1 MLTQFSRT
9 ELLLGK
15 EAMDRLKNAR
25 VAVFGIGGVGGYVCE
40 ALVRTGVGAFDLI
53 DDDKVCLTNLNRQI
67 IATRKTVGKYKT
79 EVMKER
85 MLEINPD
92 VKVEIHDCF
101 FLPENAKDF
110 PFEEYD
116 YVVDA
121 VEMAQKIYERPV
133 KVTKDIYPVIARKY
147 KSTPSNVE
155 HNIRTLVNLCWMNH
169 KDTLEEMAGCTMA
182 DKPTNSEFID
192 ILVYYLR
199 YSDKD

>member
-1 MLTQFSRT
+1 MQFM
-9 ELLLGK
+9 ELLENWVQHQSIK
-15 EAMDRLKNAR
+15 D
-25 VAVFGIGGVGGYVCE
+25 
-40 ALVRTGVGAFDLI
+40 
-53 DDDKVCLTNLNRQI
+53 I
-67 IATRKTVGKYKT
+67 I
-79 EVMKER
+79 
-85 MLEINPD
+85 MLWMQ
-92 VKVEIHDCF
+92 
-101 FLPENAKDF
+101 
-110 PFEEYD
+110 
-116 YVVDA
+116 

>member
-1 MLTQFSRT
+1 MSAVYGVIRK
-9 ELLLGK
+9 LG
-15 EAMDRLKNAR
+15 
-25 VAVFGIGGVGGYVCE
+25 
-40 ALVRTGVGAFDLI
+40 
-53 DDDKVCLTNLNRQI
+53 
-67 IATRKTVGKYKT
+67 ATSKYKG
-79 EVMKER
+79 
-85 MLEINPD
+85 
-92 VKVEIHDCF
+92 
-101 FLPENAKDF
+101 
-110 PFEEYD
+110 YY

-155 HNIRTLVNLCWMNH
+155 HNIRTLVNLC

>member
-1 MLTQFSRT
+1 MVGDNMKKRKRKIKRFCRIIMTKQEKAEGEHMRKVYRLIRQ
-9 ELLLGK
+9 LG
-15 EAMDRLKNAR
+15 M
-25 VAVFGIGGVGGYVCE
+25 
-40 ALVRTGVGAFDLI
+40 TS
-53 DDDKVCLTNLNRQI
+53 
-67 IATRKTVGKYKT
+67 KYKG
-79 EVMKER
+79 
-85 MLEINPD
+85 
-92 VKVEIHDCF
+92 
-101 FLPENAKDF
+101 
-110 PFEEYD
+110 YY

>member
-15 EAMDRLKNAR
+15 EAMNRLEDAR

-40 ALVRTGVGAFDLI
+40 ALVRSGVGKFDLI

-79 EVMKER
+79 DVMKDR
-85 MLEINPD
+85 ILEINPKAE
-92 VKVEIHDCF
+92 VNIHNCF
-101 FLPENAKDF
+101 FLPDTADEF

>member
-1 MLTQFSRT
+1 MLNQFSRT

-15 EAMDRLKNAR
+15 EAMDKLENAR

-40 ALVRTGVGAFDLI
+40 ALVRSGVGAFDLI

>member
-1 MLTQFSRT
+1 MSAVYGVIRK
-9 ELLLGK
+9 LG
-15 EAMDRLKNAR
+15 
-25 VAVFGIGGVGGYVCE
+25 
-40 ALVRTGVGAFDLI
+40 
-53 DDDKVCLTNLNRQI
+53 
-67 IATRKTVGKYKT
+67 ATSKYKG
-79 EVMKER
+79 
-85 MLEINPD
+85 
-92 VKVEIHDCF
+92 
-101 FLPENAKDF
+101 
-110 PFEEYD
+110 YY

-147 KSTPSNVE
+147 KSTPFIVE

>member
-1 MLTQFSRT
+1 MSAVYGVIRK
-9 ELLLGK
+9 LG
-15 EAMDRLKNAR
+15 
-25 VAVFGIGGVGGYVCE
+25 
-40 ALVRTGVGAFDLI
+40 
-53 DDDKVCLTNLNRQI
+53 
-67 IATRKTVGKYKT
+67 ATSKYKG
-79 EVMKER
+79 
-85 MLEINPD
+85 
-92 VKVEIHDCF
+92 
-101 FLPENAKDF
+101 
-110 PFEEYD
+110 YY

-147 KSTPSNVE
+147 KSTPSNNVE

>member
-1 MLTQFSRT
+1 MSAVYGVIRK
-9 ELLLGK
+9 LG
-15 EAMDRLKNAR
+15 
-25 VAVFGIGGVGGYVCE
+25 
-40 ALVRTGVGAFDLI
+40 
-53 DDDKVCLTNLNRQI
+53 
-67 IATRKTVGKYKT
+67 ATSKYKG
-79 EVMKER
+79 
-85 MLEINPD
+85 
-92 VKVEIHDCF
+92 
-101 FLPENAKDF
+101 
-110 PFEEYD
+110 YY

-121 VEMAQKIYERPV
+121 VEMAQKICERPV

-147 KSTPSNVE
+147 VE

>member
-1 MLTQFSRT
+1 MSAVYGVIRK
-9 ELLLGK
+9 LG
-15 EAMDRLKNAR
+15 
-25 VAVFGIGGVGGYVCE
+25 
-40 ALVRTGVGAFDLI
+40 
-53 DDDKVCLTNLNRQI
+53 
-67 IATRKTVGKYKT
+67 ATSKYKG
-79 EVMKER
+79 
-85 MLEINPD
+85 
-92 VKVEIHDCF
+92 
-101 FLPENAKDF
+101 
-110 PFEEYD
+110 YY

-155 HNIRTLVNLCWMNH
+155 HNIRTLVNLNLCWMNH